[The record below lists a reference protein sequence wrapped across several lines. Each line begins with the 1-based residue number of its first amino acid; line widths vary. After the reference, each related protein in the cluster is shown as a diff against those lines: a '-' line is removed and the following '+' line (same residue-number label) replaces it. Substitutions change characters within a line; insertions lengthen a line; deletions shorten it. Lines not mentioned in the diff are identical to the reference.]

1 MGKLVH
7 ADKEEVKL
15 MRHVYENSFPVFFKV
30 YNTGDARATGVRVK
44 LTFPNELLVLSTYEL
59 MEYRDEEYVRFAQ
72 DAYEDWDLRFASPNQ
87 SKFSMDDMKFI
98 SLEELITVDDIAN
111 LLDPADANEALSIFP
126 GEVLFEPE
134 EVKHKD
140 SEFFGGVSILPTCAG
155 KFEIDCDIICNEFP
169 DSVHKEII
177 VEVS

>member
-1 MGKLVH
+1 M
-7 ADKEEVKL
+7 
-15 MRHVYENSFPVFFKV
+15 
-30 YNTGDARATGVRVK
+30 
-44 LTFPNELLVLSTYEL
+44 
-59 MEYRDEEYVRFAQ
+59 
-72 DAYEDWDLRFASPNQ
+72 
-87 SKFSMDDMKFI
+87 
-98 SLEELITVDDIAN
+98 ITVDDIAN